1 MATATKTRKSAT
13 KKRATKAE
21 ADDVSPFLVAGD
33 TGLKGY
39 RGHIVDD
46 PLPELHGRRG
56 MEAYRKMGDNS
67 PIVGAYVW
75 LVETMLRS
83 AEMSIE
89 AAEEDQD
96 VPLTQAA
103 GFAEA
108 AERERRYVES
118 VYKDMLVDWEQHVGE
133 TSGFALYG
141 WSACEPIYKF
151 RRGDNPMTGDAEAD
165 KNPLYASNHDDGRV
179 GIADLAPRSQDS
191 LDEWDIADD
200 GTLLG
205 MRQRVDTKGVSTY
218 IPGWKLYLFHAREN
232 KRSPEGRSALRSAY
246 TSQRMIDMYLP
257 LEGIGAERDLAGMPV
272 MELPW
277 EYMRSDATPQQAA
290 VRAHFAD
297 KVRSVRRDALE
308 GLVVPTSEDARG
320 KTGFKFSLL
329 TSGGT
334 GRVQLGEVIKRL
346 ESRVLISVL
355 AEFILV
361 AMEGVGAKSSAETK
375 TDLAMQALIS
385 YTRAIDRVHT
395 RRIIPDLMRTN
406 GVPRHLWPT
415 LKMGRIESTSL
426 VEIGQFIAATVGAGA
441 IVPDRETEKY
451 LRELADLPVGS
462 LDVPEI
468 RTQPATLPEMD
479 DAAPT
484 PAAPAA
490 DDAAPPADSGGPK
503 AETALNGAQVT
514 ALLEIVGQVVNG
526 QIPRDTGV
534 QMMTLAFG
542 FGEARANQ
550 LLGSAGAG
558 FKPDIP
564 PPTTNAPDEAPAPSA
579 PALP

>member
-1 MATATKTRKSAT
+1 MTTATKTRGKTQT
-13 KKRATKAE
+13 KKRATKTGAE
-21 ADDVSPFLVAGD
+21 DVSPFLVAGD

-39 RGHIVDD
+39 RGRIVDD

-67 PIVGAYVW
+67 PIIGAYVW

-151 RRGDNPMTGDAEAD
+151 RRGDSPMTGDTEAD
-165 KNPLYASNHDDGRV
+165 KNPLYASNHDDGRI

-218 IPGWKLYLFHAREN
+218 IPAWKLYLFHAREN

-297 KVRSVRRDALE
+297 KVRSVRRDGLE

-320 KTGFKFSLL
+320 KTGFRFSLL

-406 GVPRHLWPT
+406 GVPRRLWPR
-415 LKMGRIESTSL
+415 LKIGRIEAKSL
-426 VEIGQFIAATVGAGA
+426 VEIGQFIASTVGAGA
-441 IVPDRETEKY
+441 IVPDRELEKH
-451 LRELADLPVGS
+451 LREIADLPLEAVT
-462 LDVPEI
+462 VPEI
-468 RTQPATLPEMD
+468 QTRANED
-479 DAAPT
+479 T
-484 PAAPAA
+484 PAATV
-490 DDAAPPADSGGPK
+490 AP
-503 AETALNGAQVT
+503 
-514 ALLEIVGQVVNG
+514 
-526 QIPRDTGV
+526 
-534 QMMTLAFG
+534 
-542 FGEARANQ
+542 
-550 LLGSAGAG
+550 SA
-558 FKPDIP
+558 
-564 PPTTNAPDEAPAPSA
+564 APAPSA
-579 PALP
+579 PESP